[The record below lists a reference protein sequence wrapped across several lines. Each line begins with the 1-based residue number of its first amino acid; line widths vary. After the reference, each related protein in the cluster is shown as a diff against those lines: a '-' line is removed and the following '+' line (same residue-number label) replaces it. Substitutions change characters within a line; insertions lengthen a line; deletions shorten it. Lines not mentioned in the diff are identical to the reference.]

1 VIIESDRRKQLL
13 LPYVFLA
20 PVVLFFL
27 IFRVYPIVCSFV
39 LSLFEL
45 KTYGEKTFV
54 GFENFVKLF
63 DDAKFVNST
72 FNTLYF
78 VLASCPPKW
87 VLALLSALLLNRN
100 FVGRKW
106 FRLVFFIP
114 VTISI
119 AIMAVMLKYMY
130 HPDFGLFS
138 YVTAITGVR
147 VNPLLDAN
155 LAMPAVVSAV
165 LWMSTPLYIVVYL
178 AALQDIPSMYYEVA
192 RLDGATGLQQFW
204 HVTLPLLK
212 STHLFVVVMSVL
224 AAMRE
229 FVPFYVITQG
239 GPMGRTRVL
248 SLYAFESLFKF
259 QKVGYA
265 NAISVVIFCLNLVL
279 ATVFIRAFEGR
290 AREISEKA

>member
-1 VIIESDRRKQLL
+1 MEFDRRKQQL
-13 LPYVFLA
+13 LPYLFLA

-27 IFRVYPIVCSFV
+27 VFRVYPIISSFV
-39 LSLFEL
+39 LSLFEF
-45 KTYGEKTFV
+45 KTYGDRTFV

-63 DDAKFVNST
+63 SDAKFLNGT
-72 FNTLYF
+72 LNTLYF
-78 VLASCPPKW
+78 VVASCPPKW
-87 VLALLSALLLNRN
+87 VLALLCALLLNRN
-100 FVGRKW
+100 FVGRRW
-106 FRLVFFIP
+106 FRLIFFVP

-119 AIMAVMLKYMY
+119 AIMAVMMKYMY

-147 VNPLLDAN
+147 INPLLDAN
-155 LAMPAVVSAV
+155 LAMPAVISAV

-204 HVTLPLLK
+204 YVTLPLLK
-212 STHLFVVVMSVL
+212 STHLFVIVMSVL

-265 NAISVVIFCLNLVL
+265 NAISVVIFLLNLVL
-279 ATVFIRAFEGR
+279 ATVCVRAFEGR